1 MVGYQELT
9 VTLRKASADAP
20 VGLNL
25 VNGDALGSPPV
36 IKSVGG
42 LAQRAGL
49 QVDDCVVAI
58 NDEPVLDH
66 ASAAALIRAAPELLV
81 VRLKRTAAVVETPLL
96 RALMGGGS
104 HVNPPE
110 RSQQPTALHTA
121 ARSGDAL
128 QIARILDK
136 GAIGIDSTD
145 STGWTPLHCAS
156 QTTSAE
162 SVRVLLERGADVH
175 AQTDIK
181 ATALHIASFN
191 GRLPISKLLV
201 LHGADIH
208 MKDKEGYTP
217 LDDARYRSLDRC
229 CAVETPDR
237 QWIRVVAFLTQVD
250 AMALDERQAF
260 ARRSWRLWVTALL
273 QEAAQ
278 QGDLVQLTQLLDC
291 HAADI
296 DAQDHDGTTALHAAA
311 EAGCTD
317 AAVLL
322 LTRRADV
329 NAATHCGDVPLHV
342 AAREGH
348 LAVTEQLLASGA
360 DAHATTKSGATPHD
374 HAKRNECG
382 EWQAVAA
389 RLLEAT
395 SSKGYSE

>member
-1 MVGYQELT
+1 M
-9 VTLRKASADAP
+9 TLRKETANAP

-25 VNGDALGSPPV
+25 VNGDVDDSTPV
-36 IKSVGG
+36 IKSVSG
-42 LAQRAGL
+42 LALRSGL
-49 QVDDCVVAI
+49 QVNDCIVSI
-58 NDEPVLDH
+58 NDEPALDH

-81 VRLKRTAAVVETPLL
+81 VHLKRPIAVAETPLL
-96 RALMGGGS
+96 RALMSTGS
-104 HVNPPE
+104 HRE
-110 RSQQPTALHTA
+110 RSKQPTALHTA

-136 GAIGIDSTD
+136 GGISINATD
-145 STGWTPLHCAS
+145 ATGWTPLHCAA

-162 SVRVLLERGADVH
+162 SVRMLLERGADVL

-181 ATALHIASFN
+181 ATALHIAAFN

-201 LHGADIH
+201 LYGADIH

-237 QWIRVVAFLTQVD
+237 QWIRVVAFLKQVD
-250 AMALDERQAF
+250 AMAIDERQAF
-260 ARRSWRLWVTALL
+260 ARRSWRLWVAALL

-278 QGDLVQLTQLLDC
+278 HGDVVELTRLLDC

-311 EAGCTD
+311 EAGATD

-322 LTRRADV
+322 LTRRADI
-329 NAATHCGDVPLHV
+329 NAATHCGDAPLHV

-360 DAHATTKSGATPHD
+360 DAQATTTSGATPHD
-374 HAKRNECG
+374 YAKRNECG
-382 EWQAVAA
+382 DWQAVAA

-395 SSKGYSE
+395 SSKG